1 MFSLHPVFQV
11 VITCVHTICAVGGI
25 GDIHSPVLFER
36 ELNLLSLKLLWVH
49 LNFTLVEAD
58 RFPVVGHKVG
68 QIWWGSKAAGK
79 VGIQGIQYLNAID
92 FCQMLQHLSS

>member
-1 MFSLHPVFQV
+1 M
-11 VITCVHTICAVGGI
+11 ICAV

-36 ELNLLSLKLLWVH
+36 ELNLLSVKLLWVH

-68 QIWWGSKAAGK
+68 QLW
-79 VGIQGIQYLNAID
+79 
-92 FCQMLQHLSS
+92 